1 MQPFPSLLFLTC
13 TAQDNM
19 ACQKERGMRIHS
31 IGAAGTQPERNALQV
46 QRLQRVQAGSAE
58 LLAQKDAELRR
69 RRREALIAE
78 QQHGARAK
86 AADGMRAAV
95 AAAASGRHTVC

>member
-1 MQPFPSLLFLTC
+1 MPS
-13 TAQDNM
+13 TA
-19 ACQKERGMRIHS
+19 S
-31 IGAAGTQPERNALQV
+31 GTADTLKRRHHEPQV

-78 QQHGARAK
+78 RQHGARAK